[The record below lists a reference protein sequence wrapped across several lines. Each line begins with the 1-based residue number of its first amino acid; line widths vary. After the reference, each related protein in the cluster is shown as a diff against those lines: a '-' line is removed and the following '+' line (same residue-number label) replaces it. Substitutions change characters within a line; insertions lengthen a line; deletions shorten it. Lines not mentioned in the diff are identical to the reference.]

1 MMSTPTI
8 PTHTIPTP
16 SIIATLLDLLTLP
29 TYQQP
34 MLMEMLTMPLLP
46 PFSTAVTQPM
56 PTLVNR
62 TVKDTARTVRI
73 MYTPTI
79 PTHTIPTLTT
89 LPDLLTLPTYQQ
101 PMLME
106 MLTMPLLPP
115 FSTAVTQPM

>member
-1 MMSTPTI
+1 
-8 PTHTIPTP
+8 
-16 SIIATLLDLLTLP
+16 
-29 TYQQP
+29 
-34 MLMEMLTMPLLP
+34 METLTMPLLP

-79 PTHTIPTLTT
+79 PTPTILTPTT
-89 LPDLLTLPTYQQ
+89 LLDLLTLPTYQQ

-106 MLTMPLLPP
+106 M
-115 FSTAVTQPM
+115 